1 MPKKSNLQDWVKSAR
16 NMMRLEMHAGAK
28 WYLVES
34 RGRVKLEVRDEGKY
48 QSRVLNYEWSN
59 RGLHEV
65 ARRTIEIYKN
75 FYSESGDKS
84 LEKSSTFVENS
95 SSRHEINFEELFA
108 DFKKFCPT
116 ASEQTWNKS
125 YAPVLRKVQELLERS
140 KGKPSSGE
148 ELMTLSLEQ
157 WEQGSRSRQIAR
169 RALQKFLQYAV
180 IRGKLS
186 KVYAPVK
193 MQETLKRKRIGYAL
207 TDAQILQL
215 IASEPDKKWQF
226 AYQLLGVYGLR
237 PEELR
242 FLVLKDGEL
251 WTMYEK
257 SMGGTKGQKTEPR
270 KLAPLLIKDG
280 KGFINWNLQERL
292 EKDEA
297 LAPIGKEGKAS
308 DALKTRLSRNPVW
321 NKFKKQAEKQ
331 KEVLVSYAFRHR
343 YAKIAHSRSVE
354 MNLTI
359 KDIAFVMGH
368 TVEVHQQNYAR
379 FMPEDTHAKF
389 AKQMVA

>member
-1 MPKKSNLQDWVKSAR
+1 MK
-16 NMMRLEMHAGAK
+16 
-28 WYLVES
+28 
-34 RGRVKLEVRDEGKY
+34 
-48 QSRVLNYEWSN
+48 
-59 RGLHEV
+59 
-65 ARRTIEIYKN
+65 
-75 FYSESGDKS
+75 
-84 LEKSSTFVENS
+84 
-95 SSRHEINFEELFA
+95 
-108 DFKKFCPT
+108 
-116 ASEQTWNKS
+116 
-125 YAPVLRKVQELLERS
+125 
-140 KGKPSSGE
+140 
-148 ELMTLSLEQ
+148 
-157 WEQGSRSRQIAR
+157 
-169 RALQKFLQYAV
+169 
-180 IRGKLS
+180 
-186 KVYAPVK
+186 
-193 MQETLKRKRIGYAL
+193 ETLKKKRIGYAL
-207 TDAQILQL
+207 REDQILQL
-215 IASEPDKKWQF
+215 IASEKDPRWQF
-226 AYQLLGVYGLR
+226 NFQLLAVYGLR

-242 FLVLKDGEL
+242 FLVIKDGVRGKEL
-251 WTMYEK
+251 WTTYEK

-331 KEVLVSYAFRHR
+331 KEVLVPYAFRHR